1 MIGRLPVSLSIRS
14 QQVKTVKDFLD
25 DCRQAILSKRV
36 AIPPRT
42 TNSGLLGLHG
52 RTTQDIRKKSF
63 SHRTGRESLAGKPSI
78 LRQFPA
84 GFQWLRMAQ
93 MTRGDRAGWRAWSET
108 AGISPIF
115 WMRAIQAKSL
125 RKRRKGPPVIRG
137 SQRGTA
143 FW

>member
-63 SHRTGRESLAGKPSI
+63 FPTGLGENRLPGSRPFSGS
-78 LRQFPA
+78 FPQ
-84 GFQWLRMAQ
+84 GFNGFA
-93 MTRGDRAGWRAWSET
+93 WR
-108 AGISPIF
+108 
-115 WMRAIQAKSL
+115 R
-125 RKRRKGPPVIRG
+125 
-137 SQRGTA
+137 
-143 FW
+143 